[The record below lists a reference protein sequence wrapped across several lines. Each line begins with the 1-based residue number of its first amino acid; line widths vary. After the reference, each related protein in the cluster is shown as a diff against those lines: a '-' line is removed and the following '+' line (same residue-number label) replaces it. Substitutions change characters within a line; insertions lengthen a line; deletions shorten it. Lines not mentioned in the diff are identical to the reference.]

1 MLTNNIGLGPQDDDG
16 DDDDDDDVPAYF
28 LNILNFV
35 FGQAVRSFTGVTF
48 QLSLKPGKSAERL
61 SLQTRRV

>member
-16 DDDDDDDVPAYF
+16 DDDDDDVSAYF

-35 FGQAVRSFTGVTF
+35 YRSYISVVAQA
-48 QLSLKPGKSAERL
+48 GKID
-61 SLQTRRV
+61 

>member
-1 MLTNNIGLGPQDDDG
+1 MLTNNIDLGPQDDDG
-16 DDDDDDDVPAYF
+16 DDDEVPAYF

-48 QLSLKPGKSAERL
+48 QLSLKPGKSVERL

>member
-16 DDDDDDDVPAYF
+16 DDDDDDDVSAYF

-35 FGQAVRSFTGVTF
+35 YRSYISVVAQA
-48 QLSLKPGKSAERL
+48 GKIY
-61 SLQTRRV
+61 

>member
-16 DDDDDDDVPAYF
+16 DDDDDDDDDDDVSAYF

-35 FGQAVRSFTGVTF
+35 YRSYISVVAQA
-48 QLSLKPGKSAERL
+48 GKIY
-61 SLQTRRV
+61 

>member
-16 DDDDDDDVPAYF
+16 DDDDDDDDVSAYF

-35 FGQAVRSFTGVTF
+35 YRSYISVVAQA
-48 QLSLKPGKSAERL
+48 GKIY
-61 SLQTRRV
+61 

>member
-1 MLTNNIGLGPQDDDG
+1 MLTNNIDLGPQDDDG

-35 FGQAVRSFTGVTF
+35 FGQAVRSFTRVKF
-48 QLSLKPGKSAERL
+48 QSSLKPVEIC
-61 SLQTRRV
+61 

>member
-16 DDDDDDDVPAYF
+16 DDDDDVPAYF

>member
-16 DDDDDDDVPAYF
+16 DDDDDDVSAYF

-35 FGQAVRSFTGVTF
+35 YRSYISVVAQA
-48 QLSLKPGKSAERL
+48 GKIY
-61 SLQTRRV
+61 

>member
-16 DDDDDDDVPAYF
+16 GDDDDVPAYF

-48 QLSLKPGKSAERL
+48 QLSLKARKSAERL
-61 SLQTRRV
+61 SL